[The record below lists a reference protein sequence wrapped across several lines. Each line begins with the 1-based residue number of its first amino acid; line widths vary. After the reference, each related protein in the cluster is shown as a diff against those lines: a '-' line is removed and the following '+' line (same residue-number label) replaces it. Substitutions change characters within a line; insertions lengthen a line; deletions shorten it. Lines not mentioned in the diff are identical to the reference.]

1 MLPDSSEESEDD
13 MDIDEKK
20 PQPEPKGEAKSKS
33 IGFFKQAKK
42 SYLMFPVKEEK
53 IKWDDYGEIIRP
65 EDFIII
71 DKTAQEEETD
81 ETKAEDDDLM
91 QDVTE
96 VPTKCLESFSAV
108 GRECITAV
116 Y

>member
-1 MLPDSSEESEDD
+1 

-91 QDVTE
+91 QGEYLSTLSQLLQHE
-96 VPTKCLESFSAV
+96 IGKHCWP
-108 GRECITAV
+108 I
-116 Y
+116 